1 MWVNKRQRYV
11 FRKRSKWGR
20 ILWLLIGTL
29 ILVGSVWFIPW
40 QTLSPVDVEDTLKS
54 EAPVKAQ
61 PEQASVEDQPGQ
73 APAEDQPEQADTQ
86 EQPEQGGT
94 SGQPR
99 NEAALERT
107 PPKEEGAPNNS
118 PSPSL
123 PTAAQLSPPPQAP
136 STARVKEVPQD
147 SLAPNDYWYAEPNY
161 WYVEPAYWYSGADY
175 WDSGLDYGSDYYY
188 YYYWDY

>member
-1 MWVNKRQRYV
+1 MWGNKRQRYV
-11 FRKRSKWGR
+11 FRKRSKRGR

-29 ILVGSVWFIPW
+29 ILVGLVWFIPW

-54 EAPVKAQ
+54 EASVKDQ
-61 PEQASVEDQPGQ
+61 PGQASVEDQPGQ

-86 EQPEQGGT
+86 EQPEQGGI

-107 PPKEEGAPNNS
+107 PPKEEGAPNNL

-136 STARVKEVPQD
+136 ATARVKEVPPD
-147 SLAPNDYWYAEPNY
+147 SLASNDYWYAEPSY
-161 WYVEPAYWYSGADY
+161 WYVEPNYWYSGSDY
-175 WDSGLDYGSDYYY
+175 WDSGWDYGSDYYY
-188 YYYWDY
+188 WDY